1 MKKAISI
8 LLMLALVFPAM
19 AGCQQSNPTQG
30 GETQSQTGQPVKT
43 EKKIF
48 RYSDTATVSNISPFE
63 GNTSIIDYVQAKLYR
78 YMPKDVDGKDTS
90 VTMIEPELAA
100 NEPYTEDGY
109 TWYIDLDKNAK
120 WANGE
125 PINADT
131 FMYSWKMALDPV
143 LLYSATSGLAKNVIE
158 IKNAYAY
165 YTQASTGAKVAWED
179 VGLKK
184 VDDDTLAVTAT
195 QKYTAKQVMQHF
207 QMRYTS
213 VVYEPL
219 FESGMDAG
227 RLSTNYGTEVQ
238 YFMSCGPFNLTSWT
252 KGAERVFERNDN
264 YIKADEIKLDGM
276 YVRVVPDDATQLQLF
291 QAGELDYMALGTSS
305 YEVYGQDPRTIA
317 YDSAVIRGIEM
328 NFDNPDKPYLGNLNF
343 RKALYYGVDRET
355 VAKLSNYKPAC
366 YFLPANYSLSAD
378 GTPLRD
384 LPAAKTYLP
393 DNNGYDPELAK
404 QYFEK
409 ALQETGVSKVSLNL
423 IYNEAVGA
431 LRSSSEY
438 LQSSLTELFGA
449 DRFELTVTAMNNT
462 EAVKL
467 MRTAQNGP
475 TNGWD
480 LCWGA
485 WDLTAATISA
495 NRKFEPYTSKDSRRF
510 APYHNDELDRLYALS
525 ITEEYRLDEQ
535 KLIDITLQMEKSLL
549 QNVDQIPVFQ
559 QTAYYLFS
567 DRVIKPSKTR
577 INFVAFCFEHCDI
590 AQ

>member
-1 MKKAISI
+1 
-8 LLMLALVFPAM
+8 
-19 AGCQQSNPTQG
+19 
-30 GETQSQTGQPVKT
+30 
-43 EKKIF
+43 
-48 RYSDTATVSNISPFE
+48 
-63 GNTSIIDYVQAKLYR
+63 
-78 YMPKDVDGKDTS
+78 
-90 VTMIEPELAA
+90 
-100 NEPYTEDGY
+100 
-109 TWYIDLDKNAK
+109 
-120 WANGE
+120 
-125 PINADT
+125 
-131 FMYSWKMALDPV
+131 
-143 LLYSATSGLAKNVIE
+143 
-158 IKNAYAY
+158 
-165 YTQASTGAKVAWED
+165 
-179 VGLKK
+179 
-184 VDDDTLAVTAT
+184 
-195 QKYTAKQVMQHF
+195 
-207 QMRYTS
+207 
-213 VVYEPL
+213 
-219 FESGMDAG
+219 
-227 RLSTNYGTEVQ
+227 
-238 YFMSCGPFNLTSWT
+238 
-252 KGAERVFERNDN
+252 
-264 YIKADEIKLDGM
+264 
-276 YVRVVPDDATQLQLF
+276 
-291 QAGELDYMALGTSS
+291 
-305 YEVYGQDPRTIA
+305 
-317 YDSAVIRGIEM
+317 M

-343 RKALYYGVDRET
+343 RKALYYGIDRET

-366 YFLPANYSLSAD
+366 YFLPTNYSLSSD

-384 LPAAKTYLP
+384 LPEAKTYLP

-449 DRFELTVTAMNNT
+449 DKFELTVTAMNNT

-485 WDLTAATISA
+485 WDLTAAIISA
-495 NRKFEPYTSKDSRRF
+495 NRKFEPYTSTDSRRF

-549 QNVDQIPVFQ
+549 ENVDQIPVFQ
-559 QTAYYLFS
+559 QTSYYLFS